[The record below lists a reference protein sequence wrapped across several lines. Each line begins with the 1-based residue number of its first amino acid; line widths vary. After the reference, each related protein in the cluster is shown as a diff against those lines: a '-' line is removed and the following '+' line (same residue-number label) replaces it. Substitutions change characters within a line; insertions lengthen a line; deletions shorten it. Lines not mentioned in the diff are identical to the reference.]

1 MIFSRSQ
8 RARYETGS
16 WGAETSAS
24 WNMPARKDSFSF
36 QLIAILTGW
45 RRAMKDAN
53 VVILCACNYPTET
66 AADVLRRNAIRI
78 AELVLSQEHVILLE
92 K

>member
-1 MIFSRSQ
+1 MGCGDKR
-8 RARYETGS
+8 
-16 WGAETSAS
+16 
-24 WNMPARKDSFSF
+24 
-36 QLIAILTGW
+36 ILEYACTEGFILVSTD
-45 RRAMKDAN
+45 RDFDRLAPAMKDAN

-66 AADVLRRNAIRI
+66 AADALRRNAIRI